1 MKRNPLV
8 CIVAGVLAAAPA
20 VAASEPMYFLNRTI
34 VSRISAQDI
43 PSLKTAVGGVLNSSP
58 DGARTQWQSTPGKG
72 VAPVTMVFQPLQ
84 STHSQKLGACRL
96 LLAQVSQPPNTESW
110 QFWFCK
116 QEGGG
121 WKASG
126 SLE

>member
-1 MKRNPLV
+1 MGQKRLL
-8 CIVAGVLAAAPA
+8 CIVAGALAVTSFLAAA
-20 VAASEPMYFLNRTI
+20 EPLYFLNRTI
-34 VSRISAQDI
+34 VSRIPAKDI
-43 PSLKTAVGGVLNSSP
+43 PSLKTAVGGVLNDSP
-58 DGARTQWQSTPGKG
+58 DGTRTQWQSSPGNG
-72 VAPVTMVFQPLQ
+72 TAAVTMVIQPLQ
-84 STHSQKLGACRL
+84 STQSQKLGACRL
-96 LLAQVSQPPNTESW
+96 LLAQVSQPPSTESW